1 MANAFYVL
9 GILGIIWEIICLV
22 ELVKVHNFLLK
33 LRVKHKSE
41 DSLSLYTEK
50 DKSFLFFM
58 FLYLAWAIVGLLSSQ
73 WPIFLFFI
81 LFSLIPKKNIYYRF
95 FDALVSFSILIFIL
109 LNHFHFKINLNDY
122 FMSFFT

>member
-1 MANAFYVL
+1 MANVFYAL
-9 GILGIIWEIICLV
+9 GILGIIWEIVCLV
-22 ELVKVHNFLLK
+22 EVVKVHNFLLQLK
-33 LRVKHKSE
+33 VKQRSE
-41 DSLSLYTEK
+41 YSLSLYTET
-50 DKSFLFFM
+50 DKSFLFLM
-58 FLYLAWAIVGLLSSQ
+58 FLYFVWAIVGLLSSQ

-122 FMSFFT
+122 FMSFFM